1 MPQATVNLTSVVPQI
16 LAQQADFQQRQA
28 ELQQQAAARQADL
41 QQQAAAQQADF
52 QKQLFALFGKA
63 INPSNAFQ
71 ADKE

>member
-28 ELQQQAAARQADL
+28 ELQQQAAAH
-41 QQQAAAQQADF
+41 QADF

-63 INPSNAFQ
+63 INPSNAFR